1 MWHSLAELWDILGY
15 FEAEWVFCLQTSFKT
30 SYDGNG
36 KVYTEKVI
44 TKLQLA
50 KKIMQA
56 DRKCVNEGSAY
67 DGWRHS
73 LN

>member
-1 MWHSLAELWDILGY
+1 MQLRSPNTPE
-15 FEAEWVFCLQTSFKT
+15 SFPVAQIGMLKLMEMRKC
-30 SYDGNG
+30 SP
-36 KVYTEKVI
+36 KVI
-44 TKLQLA
+44 TNLA

>member
-1 MWHSLAELWDILGY
+1 MRHFLVI
-15 FEAEWVFCLQTSFKT
+15 FEQNIFFCLQTSFKT

>member
-1 MWHSLAELWDILGY
+1 MVI
-15 FEAEWVFCLQTSFKT
+15 FEQNIFFVYKLVLKT